1 MSNKIIDTLI
11 TLREYALGKGYEIGF
26 YLQEEESYL
35 MRFANSAISLN
46 TNEHLIR
53 MEFTAYEDRKR
64 ATYALITD
72 LSKLEMMKKGIDTA
86 AEMVKHAQPL
96 EYQPTIPVYQADFIE
111 DKHFDEALAHI
122 SNEEKLAFFNEAVKG
137 LETAELKLSGIF
149 SNGSSTIALTNT
161 RSKHCQYFRTSDA
174 QVTIVLAHEKLKWEV
189 QSEQS
194 AQKKSDLNVAEL
206 HEELALLAQHY
217 KEDKA
222 LQLALGEYDV
232 VFAPA
237 ATAEMATF
245 MKWIGYNGGLMKRGF
260 SFLKEDSVGKK
271 IFSEQVSI
279 SDDATDRRTFP
290 FGQDFT
296 GIPRGKYP
304 LFEKGVF
311 KGFTWFQDDA
321 DEFSTQPTGHTVMHN
336 SMAFSGGTKKVNSL
350 KELLAMPREKDI
362 LYVPF
367 LHYMNIVNPTSGII
381 TATSRFGALL
391 LKKDGTV
398 EVPYNVRLTHS
409 LLDVFGDKVQWLS
422 TETVAY
428 NTSQSYGARNPVAV
442 VVPRFMLV
450 KDLAI
455 SHSNSSY

>member
-1 MSNKIIDTLI
+1 MSNKILDILT
-11 TLREYALGKGYEIGF
+11 TLREYALGKGYEISIF
-26 YLQEEESYL
+26 LQEEESFL

-53 MEFTAYEDRKR
+53 MDFTAHEDRKR
-64 ATYALITD
+64 ASYALITD
-72 LSKLEMMKKGIDTA
+72 LGKLEEMKSGIDTA

-96 EYQPTIPVYQADFIE
+96 EYQPTVPVYEADFIE
-111 DKHFDEALAHI
+111 ETYYDPSLAAI

-137 LETAELKLSGIF
+137 MESDDLKLSGIF
-149 SNGSSTIALTNT
+149 SNGSNIIAMTNT

-194 AQKKSDLNVAEL
+194 AQQKSDLNAAEL
-206 HEELALLAQHY
+206 HEELALLLKHY
-217 KEDKA
+217 QEDKA
-222 LQLALGEYDV
+222 VQLPLGEYDV

-271 IFSEQVSI
+271 VFSEQITI

-290 FGQDFT
+290 FGQDIM
-296 GIPRGKYP
+296 GIPRAKYP
-304 LFEKGVF
+304 LFEAGVF

-321 DEFSTQPTGHTVMHN
+321 DEFGAKATGHTVMHN
-336 SMAFSGGTKKVNSL
+336 SMAFAGGSQKINSL
-350 KELLAMPREKDI
+350 KELLESPRDKDI

-367 LHYMNIVNPTSGII
+367 LHYMNIVNPTSGIV
-381 TATSRFGALL
+381 TATTRFGALL
-391 LKKDGTV
+391 LKKDGTID
-398 EVPYNVRLTHS
+398 VPYNVRLTQP
-409 LLDVFGDKVQWLS
+409 LQEVFGDKVEWLS
-422 TETVAY
+422 TETVPY
-428 NTSQSYGARNPVAV
+428 NTSQSYGARNPVAI
-442 VVPRFMLV
+442 VVPRFMKV
-450 KDLAI
+450 KNLAI